1 MKLKKFKRTVETEE
15 TNIEL
20 PAYFYIQGDGFD
32 EQWIKIEENKKT
44 TINTSFNAVEL
55 IIDLSFK
62 DNKGNSFNNVTIVE
76 PYYLNYICS
85 KEEFEEQL
93 QYVKNQIC

>member
-1 MKLKKFKRTVETEE
+1 MKLKTFKRTVETEE

-20 PAYFYIQGDGFD
+20 PAYFYTQEDGFD

-44 TINTSFNAVEL
+44 IIKISFNTIEL

-76 PYYLNYICS
+76 PYYLNCICS

-93 QYVKNQIC
+93 QYVKDQI